1 MAKEIAIV
9 GNGPSR
15 HLYTEPFD
23 SDVCVCNVPHDIN
36 IKYDYITI
44 VDRMAMNY
52 IHKNKLKF
60 DAPILTTND
69 QWQFAHTNGF
79 KTEVRDV
86 YKTKLMNTAATAA
99 YYFSDMYDT
108 IYLYGCDALFSEVT
122 TSYQDEIIQRGKRSN
137 TLHTQW
143 RDKWATVWNT
153 DCNFVICCPE
163 DTETIDYRKNV
174 KWYHSKNS

>member
-23 SDVCVCNVPHDIN
+23 GDVCVCNVPHDIN
-36 IKYDYITI
+36 IKYDYI
-44 VDRMAMNY
+44 
-52 IHKNKLKF
+52 
-60 DAPILTTND
+60 
-69 QWQFAHTNGF
+69 
-79 KTEVRDV
+79 
-86 YKTKLMNTAATAA
+86 TKLMNTAATAA